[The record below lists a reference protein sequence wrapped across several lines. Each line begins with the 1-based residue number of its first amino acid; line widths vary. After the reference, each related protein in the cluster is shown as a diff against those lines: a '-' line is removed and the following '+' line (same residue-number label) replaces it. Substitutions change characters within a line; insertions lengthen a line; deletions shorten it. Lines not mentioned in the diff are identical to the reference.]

1 MELQDST
8 SQSRVMR
15 VYNLVCP
22 EKVQDFFQNKRNTV
36 GGIGVK
42 GGPFG
47 NEWQDWETMHD
58 LPLLPDGASVRD
70 DEGQVREWKEIQREK
85 EEKLNEEEPENDET
99 EFDDENG
106 DNNESKNE
114 GSEGDADQPALHD
127 QAKDEVDKPS
137 PKDREKYKV
146 GRNKNHRSGK
156 SNAEIWSKEPKQP
169 KGNPGEMIPYKHKD
183 GVSSRDAD
191 HHARASW
198 FDDKQKRS
206 EIGSD
211 DSYFVVKAATDR
223 NKAYQRE
230 VDVVPDSFA
239 DKFVDREGFRGLEA
253 YLGQHQRNY
262 GQKHREERPKGV
274 KGRKGSQNHP

>member
-70 DEGQVREWKEIQREK
+70 DEGKVREWKEIQREK

-156 SNAEIWSKEPKQP
+156 SNAEIWSKE
-169 KGNPGEMIPYKHKD
+169 
-183 GVSSRDAD
+183 
-191 HHARASW
+191 ASW

-230 VDVVPDSFA
+230 VDVVPDNSA

-253 YLGQHQRNY
+253 YLAQHQGNY
-262 GQKHREERPKGV
+262 GQKLREERPKGG
-274 KGRKGSQNHP
+274 KGHKGSRKGSQSHP